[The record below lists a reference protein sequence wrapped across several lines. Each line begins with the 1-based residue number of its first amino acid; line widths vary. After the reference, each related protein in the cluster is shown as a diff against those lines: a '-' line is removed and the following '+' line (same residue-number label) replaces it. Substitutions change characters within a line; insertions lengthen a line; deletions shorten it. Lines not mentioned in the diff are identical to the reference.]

1 MSSFISNEARLVVAT
16 PTSAVVVDP
25 GKLTPE
31 EVGKMIFK
39 GELKSRIK
47 PKSMLD
53 DNIQKSC
60 SLVTGQRANLLLSK
74 LKEQAQWSAVSQ
86 EQDAVLALIS
96 LIKMITL
103 HFKDQSF
110 LPLALHQSKANL
122 HNLRQSI
129 MTNNECLQWF
139 QNLVD
144 VACCCLRW
152 SNA

>member
-1 MSSFISNEARLVVAT
+1 M
-16 PTSAVVVDP
+16 DP

-86 EQDAVLALIS
+86 EQDAVALIS

-103 HFKDQSF
+103 HFKDQVSSPWLSTNPRPIF
-110 LPLALHQSKANL
+110 TTSGSQS
-122 HNLRQSI
+122 
-129 MTNNECLQWF
+129 
-139 QNLVD
+139 
-144 VACCCLRW
+144 
-152 SNA
+152 